1 MDQYSQN
8 NPLDILL
15 NDTGADGNQ
24 IYYSDVTTYTSSGN
38 LDIYNNRDGDYQDFY
53 INYTPN
59 PDFCG
64 EDTFIYRVDGNG
76 SPPTS
81 PTTVHITVNCLPNT
95 PPISVDDH
103 LTDFTTEDTE
113 SSFQVGDILSNDTDP
128 DTASGDS
135 IV

>member
-1 MDQYSQN
+1 METIKISISAILQI
-8 NPLDILL
+8 LIFVEKILL
-15 NDTGADGNQ
+15 ST
-24 IYYSDVTTYTSSGN
+24 
-38 LDIYNNRDGDYQDFY
+38 
-53 INYTPN
+53 
-59 PDFCG
+59 
-64 EDTFIYRVDGNG
+64 GNG
-76 SPPTS
+76 SPPIS